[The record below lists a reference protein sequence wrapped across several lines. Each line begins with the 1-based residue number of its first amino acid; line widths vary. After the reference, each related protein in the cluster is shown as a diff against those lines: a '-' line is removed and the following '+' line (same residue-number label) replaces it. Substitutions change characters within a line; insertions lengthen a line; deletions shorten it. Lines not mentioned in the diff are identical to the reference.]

1 MVSTTSQINKVVEF
15 IAVLGDL
22 IILNLCLFFLLFFWE
37 EVFVS
42 LPFSCRVS
50 WMMTSLS
57 LCYLACSASRGRAWN
72 SRAIRADQLV
82 VRVLKNIIIFSVF
95 WACIMAFSGI
105 SIISPLFFI
114 IYFFILFVVLSVY
127 RIIIRRLLI
136 DYCAKGKHKSYA
148 VFIGGG
154 DNMRTLYEEME
165 SSLAA
170 IYEVVGYF
178 DVTPNDT
185 FSSQCRY
192 LGNPDNFADFMSGK
206 TSVKHVFCS
215 LAMDEGH
222 YNVPIIN
229 YCENHLLYFHGV
241 PNVCK
246 GFPQLPVLSL
256 PLLLPELLLLLPFL
270 LLLLLLLFLH
280 LHLLHAGCCLY
291 LLTRFMTS
299 SANSVYSFALLLDFL
314 YSTTGTLLSW
324 DHSTEL
330 STRITCSNT

>member
-37 EVFVS
+37 ETFVS

-57 LCYLACSASRGRAWN
+57 LSYLACSASRGRAWN
-72 SRAIRADQLV
+72 SRVIRADQLV

-127 RIIIRRLLI
+127 RVIIRRLLI

-154 DNMRTLYEEME
+154 DNMHTLYEEME

-178 DVTPNDT
+178 DVTPNET
-185 FSSQCRY
+185 FSSKCRY

-229 YCENHLLYFHGV
+229 YCENHLLYFHAPDKYV
-241 PNVCK
+241 
-246 GFPQLPVLSL
+246 QY
-256 PLLLPELLLLLPFL
+256 
-270 LLLLLLLFLH
+270 H
-280 LHLLHAGCCLY
+280 
-291 LLTRFMTS
+291 
-299 SANSVYSFALLLDFL
+299 VY
-314 YSTTGTLLSW
+314 YY
-324 DHSTEL
+324 H
-330 STRITCSNT
+330 